1 MVEIFHEIKRV
12 LKPEGA
18 IFLNIGDSYFGSGG
32 AHKTQ
37 HANPGLSKSASRGGG
52 PHESS
57 YDKTD
62 KELEGYLM
70 NGCFSENLC
79 DECLSV
85 LTHKSHKDLPPFPM
99 PTLLPSLPIH
109 EHKEFLL
116 SHFPTLDSFLK
127 GYRTLIAIQDLEHI
141 ANLEYEQLHAF
152 LLSKFYEF
160 YRQYQG
166 GNLQTSIQDVSAPLF
181 FETLQYYVLL
191 CAHKF
196 CASLNSFDYTPCI
209 SKPSEQQEQSN
220 QHISGYCSLCGSYS
234 YTLKTYIKPQ
244 SYTKFSTLP
253 NKLTLKPKDL
263 VGIPWMLAFA
273 LRADGWYLRQDIIW
287 AKPNPMPESVTDR
300 CTKAH
305 EYIFLLSKSQRYYY
319 DVDSI
324 REPLSESTLNDIRI
338 GCKTGRVGSKAH
350 KLVLNGT
357 HGKKGIGDPSK
368 TRAELHNLNG
378 RNKRSVW
385 TVNTK
390 PYSEAHFATFP
401 EELIVDCIK
410 AGCPADG
417 LVLDPFMGAGTT
429 GLVAKKLHRNYLGI
443 ELNPAYITIAE
454 NRISKEI
461 GLFN

>member
-1 MVEIFHEIKRV
+1 MEFKDKIICGDALAVLKTLPDNLVDCIITSPPYFGLRDYGCKEQIGLEETPELYIQKLVDLFHEARRV
-12 LKPEGA
+12 LKDEGT
-18 IFLNIGDSYFGSGG
+18 LWCNIGDSYWGGKGMSGSRD
-32 AHKTQ
+32 A
-37 HANPGLSKSASRGGG
+37 
-52 PHESS
+52 
-57 YDKTD
+57 D
-62 KELEGYLM
+62 
-70 NGCFSENLC
+70 
-79 DECLSV
+79 
-85 LTHKSHKDLPPFPM
+85 
-99 PTLLPSLPIH
+99 
-109 EHKEFLL
+109 
-116 SHFPTLDSFLK
+116 
-127 GYRTLIAIQDLEHI
+127 
-141 ANLEYEQLHAF
+141 
-152 LLSKFYEF
+152 
-160 YRQYQG
+160 YQG
-166 GNLQTSIQDVSAPLF
+166 ARNEEGKSMNTEHQQMGGKGKMRAQDAKH
-181 FETLQYYVLL
+181 E
-191 CAHKF
+191 
-196 CASLNSFDYTPCI
+196 I
-209 SKPSEQQEQSN
+209 
-220 QHISGYCSLCGSYS
+220 I
-234 YTLKTYIKPQ
+234 
-244 SYTKFSTLP
+244 
-253 NKLTLKPKDL
+253 KPKDL
-263 VGIPWMLAFA
+263 IGIPWMLAFA